1 MTRSHCASAVP
12 KLHLSQPLCCVSLNH
27 SEARV
32 IAVECD
38 TLVLEA
44 VASIVPCLSTTGA
57 DACKRH
63 AQSVSLVRNRSLGL
77 EDVVHP
83 SIDDRD
89 PRKRDPCCDRCALRC
104 RNRLRDGI

>member
-44 VASIVPCLSTTGA
+44 VASIVPCLSTTCAG
-57 DACKRH
+57 ACKPH
-63 AQSVSLVRNRSLGL
+63 AQSVSLVRNRSLANI

-83 SIDDRD
+83 STDDRD
-89 PRKRDPCCDRCALRC
+89 PRERDPRRDRCAL
-104 RNRLRDGI
+104 